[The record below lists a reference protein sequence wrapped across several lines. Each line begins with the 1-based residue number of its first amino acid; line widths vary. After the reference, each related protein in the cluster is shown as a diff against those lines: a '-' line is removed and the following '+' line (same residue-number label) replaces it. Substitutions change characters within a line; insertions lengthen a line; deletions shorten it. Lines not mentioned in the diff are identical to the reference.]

1 MNQRARHV
9 EIRTVVWPLLSDL
22 KAAVRRDV
30 ARLVQEAVGGLVRSD
45 AGTVPPAPASAGAQS
60 IQLTIDPSAPGY
72 INRFGATGG
81 FLEGAGAYYRARG
94 GERISR
100 LVVSKRGGEEMT
112 PLSVRAEVTDELF
125 STIYAVSGYCVVPSG
140 QNLTEIPLNI
150 PLTKNQIV
158 VLYFQSG
165 TAIMDITFDVSW

>member
-22 KAAVRRDV
+22 RAWLRRDV
-30 ARLVQEAVGGLVRSD
+30 ARLVQEALRGVVHYD
-45 AGTVPPAPASAGAQS
+45 PGTTTPASAGAQS
-60 IQLTIDPSAPGY
+60 IQVTIDPSAPGY
-72 INRFGATGG
+72 INRFGATAG
-81 FLEGAGAYYRARG
+81 FLESAGAFYRARG

-112 PLSVRAEVTDELF
+112 PLSIRAEVTDELF
-125 STIYAVSGYCVVPSG
+125 ATVYAVSAYCVVPSG
-140 QNLTEIPLNI
+140 QNLREIPLNI
-150 PLTKNQIV
+150 PLAKNQIV